1 MRDAIRRYVDAAQSL
16 TDVPRERAE
25 RIARRLA
32 SSELIDR
39 KQIRGVATDLV
50 ERSRE
55 NRRRIADLV
64 TNELGRQ
71 ISRLGLASKVDV
83 DRLSRRVGALERAG
97 RSTTGRAKPAAA
109 RKRPST
115 ATKRRSS
122 TSRKKPASRR
132 R

>member
-32 SSELIDR
+32 SGGLIER
-39 KQIRGVATDLV
+39 TQIRSVTTDLV

-55 NRRRIADLV
+55 NRQRITRTV
-64 TNELGRQ
+64 TSELQKQ
-71 ISRLGLASKVDV
+71 ISRLGLATKKDI
-83 DRLSRRVGALERAG
+83 DTLGRRVRALESATRRAEG
-97 RSTTGRAKPAAA
+97 GAQTAASAKKRPAPAKKRTSPARRKPA
-109 RKRPST
+109 T
-115 ATKRRSS
+115 
-122 TSRKKPASRR
+122 RR